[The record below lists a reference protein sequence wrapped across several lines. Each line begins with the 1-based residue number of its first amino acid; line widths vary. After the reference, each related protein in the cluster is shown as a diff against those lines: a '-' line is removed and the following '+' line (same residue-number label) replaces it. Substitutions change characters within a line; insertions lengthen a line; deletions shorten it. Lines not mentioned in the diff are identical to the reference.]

1 MEDDVVRL
9 PLAWRPRGIDER
21 GILAVDRACLAVG
34 IGVVLIGIEHLEL
47 VYPHQEDAAVA
58 ALLPFALHDGWR
70 GPLDVQLYVAE
81 AARRDEHAGAGLYL
95 DVAILH
101 GPFGRGAVL
110 RAPLGQVRAVE
121 QHDRVA

>member
-58 ALLPFALHDGWR
+58 ALLPFALHGGRR
-70 GPLDVQLYVAE
+70 GPLDVQLHVAE
-81 AARRDEHAGAGLYL
+81 AAGRDEHAGAGLYL
-95 DVAILH
+95 DVAIPH
-101 GPFGRGAVL
+101 GPFRGAAVFG
-110 RAPLGQVRAVE
+110 APLQE
-121 QHDRVA
+121 I